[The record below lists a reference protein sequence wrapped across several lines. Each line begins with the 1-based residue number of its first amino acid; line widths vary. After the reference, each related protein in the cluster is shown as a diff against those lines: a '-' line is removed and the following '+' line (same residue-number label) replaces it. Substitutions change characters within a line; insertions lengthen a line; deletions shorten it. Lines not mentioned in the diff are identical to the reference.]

1 MPEEN
6 WLTKNR
12 LETLVD
18 GIFAIAMTLL
28 VLALKVPQ
36 MTHKQAATGLSEA
49 LGGLRPHFT
58 AFVISFFL
66 LAIFWMAHHRQ
77 FKSIKKV
84 DSNFI
89 WLNILMLLLI
99 VLVPFSTS
107 LMGEYELARISYIF
121 FDLNLFFI
129 GISMFLYWWYAG
141 KNNRLM
147 VDGFTREQYLY
158 GIKRN
163 AVLPAVSLIALA
175 LTFVTP
181 RYSSLAFL
189 AIPVIMSLFVKKR

>member
-28 VLALKVPQ
+28 VLNVKVPQ
-36 MTHKQAATGLSEA
+36 MAQTSATAGLSRA
-49 LGGLRPHFT
+49 LTHLRPHFT
-58 AFVISFFL
+58 AFVISFLL
-66 LAIFWMAHHRQ
+66 LAVFWMAHHRQ

-84 DSNFI
+84 DGTFI

-99 VLVPFSTS
+99 VFVPFSTG
-107 LMGEYELARISYIF
+107 LMGEYETVQIAHLF
-121 FDLNLFFI
+121 FDLNLLFI
-129 GISMFLYWWYAG
+129 GLTMFVYWWYAG
-141 KNNRLM
+141 KDNRLM
-147 VDGFTREQYLY
+147 VDGFTKAQYHY

-163 AVLPAVSLIALA
+163 AVLPVVSIVAVGV
-175 LTFVTP
+175 TFVAP
-181 RYSSLAFL
+181 QYSSLAFL
-189 AIPVIMSLFVKKR
+189 AIPGIMPLLGRK

>member
-28 VLALKVPQ
+28 VLGLKVPQ
-36 MTHKQAATGLSEA
+36 MTHERATAELSGA
-49 LGGLRPHFT
+49 LAGLRPHFT
-58 AFVISFFL
+58 AFVISFLL
-66 LAIFWMAHHRQ
+66 LAVFWMAHHRQ

-84 DSNFI
+84 DSIFI

-99 VLVPFSTS
+99 VFVPFSTS
-107 LMGEYELARISYIF
+107 LMGEYEEVQIAYII
-121 FDLNLFFI
+121 FDLNLLLI
-129 GISMFLYWWYAG
+129 GLSMLLYWWYAG
-141 KNNRLM
+141 KDNRLM
-147 VDGFTREQYLY
+147 VDDFTKAQYYY

-163 AVLPAVSLIALA
+163 AVLPSVSIVAIG

-181 RYSSLAFL
+181 QYSPLTFL
-189 AIPVIMSLFVKKR
+189 AILAIMPMLGKK